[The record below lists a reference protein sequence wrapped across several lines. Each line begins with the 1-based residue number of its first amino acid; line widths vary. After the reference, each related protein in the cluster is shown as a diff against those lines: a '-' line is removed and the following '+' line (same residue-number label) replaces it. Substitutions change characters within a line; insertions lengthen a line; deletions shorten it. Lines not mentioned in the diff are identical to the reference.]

1 MDNIIQSDNI
11 LLHSCCGPCAEWP
24 AQVLSQEGYQLTLYY
39 GNPNIHPTMEW
50 ERRKDALKK
59 FADLKNLP
67 LHIEPR
73 FEQAYWESE
82 AWKDTYSSRCE
93 MCYAMRM
100 DMAATTAAQMGFSAF
115 TTTLLVSI
123 YQDHEAI
130 IKAAQRAAEK
140 HNVQFLY
147 RDFREGFRKG
157 QDMAREDGLYRQK
170 FCGCIFS
177 LEESKFKD
185 KIYRS
190 FEGSD
195 G

>member
-1 MDNIIQSDNI
+1 
-11 LLHSCCGPCAEWP
+11 
-24 AQVLSQEGYQLTLYY
+24 
-39 GNPNIHPTMEW
+39 
-50 ERRKDALKK
+50 
-59 FADLKNLP
+59 
-67 LHIEPR
+67 
-73 FEQAYWESE
+73 
-82 AWKDTYSSRCE
+82 

-100 DMAATTAAQMGFSAF
+100 DMAAETAAQMGFSAF

-140 HNVQFLY
+140 HKVQFLY